1 MLDERKRQVLQA
13 IIDDYISTAEPI
25 GSRTIARKYGLGVS
39 PATIRNE
46 MSDLEAL
53 GFLEQPHASAG
64 RIPSAKGYRF
74 YVDCLMGPQ
83 QVSDGDTVLINQWFE
98 QKVLRM
104 DEAFQETVKI
114 LSRITKNVSLL
125 VAPQAAVC
133 KFKYLQF
140 LPFDETRVVVL
151 VVTDTGVM
159 ENRLMEVPK
168 GTSHEELQRIAG
180 AVNHWLGGL
189 ALPEIKKSL
198 LEKIKTDIMP
208 RQELLEGALSLLR
221 EATGGATSNEKVYLG
236 GTTQLLNQPEFRD
249 MEKVRNLLS
258 MFEEEHLL
266 YDILHTQDGNG
277 VIVTIGKENKYL
289 GIQDCSVIQ
298 ASFRLDGQTV
308 GTLAV
313 LGPTRMEYARTM
325 AAIEFMQ
332 KHMEL
337 ILKKYQR

>member
-13 IIDDYISTAEPI
+13 IIDDYITTAEPI
-25 GSRTIARKYGLGVS
+25 GSRTIARKCGLGVS

-46 MSDLEAL
+46 MSDLEML
-53 GFLEQPHASAG
+53 GYLEQPHASAG

-83 QVSDGDTVLINQWFE
+83 QISDQDTRLIDQWFE
-98 QKVLRM
+98 QKVRRL
-104 DEAFQETVKI
+104 DEAFQETVRV
-114 LSRITKNVSLL
+114 LSRMTRNVSLL
-125 VAPQAAVC
+125 LAPQAAAC

-140 LPFDETRVVVL
+140 LPFDENRVVL
-151 VVTDTGVM
+151 IIVTDTGVM
-159 ENRLMEVPK
+159 ENRLMEIPE
-168 GTSHEELQRIAG
+168 GMSAEELQRIAG
-180 AVNHWLGGL
+180 AMNHRLGGL
-189 ALPEIKKSL
+189 DV
-198 LEKIKTDIMP
+198 TDIQSALLDQIKAEVLP
-208 RQELLEGALSLLR
+208 RPELLENALALMR
-221 EATGGATSNEKVYLG
+221 EATCGTTANDKLYLG

-249 MEKVRNLLS
+249 VEKVRHLLS
-258 MFEEEHLL
+258 MLEEERLL
-266 YDILHTQDGNG
+266 HDILHTQDGNG
-277 VIVTIGKENKYL
+277 VIVTIGQENKFS

-332 KHMEL
+332 KHMEQ
-337 ILKKYQR
+337 ILKKYLR

>member
-83 QVSDGDTVLINQWFE
+83 QVSDSDTVLINQWFD
-98 QKVLRM
+98 QKVRRI
-104 DEAFQETVKI
+104 DEAFQETVRV
-114 LSRITKNVSLL
+114 LSRVTQNVSLL
-125 VAPQAAVC
+125 LAPQAAAC

-140 LPFDETRVVVL
+140 LPFDETRVVV
-151 VVTDTGVM
+151 VIVTETGVM
-159 ENRLMEVPK
+159 ENRLMKIPE
-168 GTSHEELQRIAG
+168 GTSTEELQRIAG
-180 AVNHWLGGL
+180 AMNHWLSGL
-189 ALPEIKKSL
+189 ALPEIQTSL
-198 LEKIKTDIMP
+198 LEQIKDEVLP
-208 RQELLEGALSLLR
+208 RPELLESAMALIR
-221 EATGGATSNEKVYLG
+221 EATSGASSAEKVYLG

-249 MEKVRNLLS
+249 VSKVRQLLS
-258 MFEEEHLL
+258 MLEEEQLL

-277 VIVTIGKENKYL
+277 VIVTIGQENKCQ

-332 KHMEL
+332 KHMEQ

>member
-25 GSRTIARKYGLGVS
+25 GSRTIARKAGLGVS

-53 GFLEQPHASAG
+53 GYLEQPHASAG

-83 QVSDGDTVLINQWFE
+83 QVSDRDTVLINQWFE
-98 QKVLRM
+98 QKVRRL
-104 DEAFQETVKI
+104 DEAFQETVRI

-125 VAPQAAVC
+125 VAPQAAMC

-140 LPFDETRVVVL
+140 LPFDESRVVVI
-151 VVTDTGVM
+151 VVTDTGLM
-159 ENRLMEVPK
+159 ENKLMQIPE
-168 GTSHEELQRIAG
+168 GTSTEELRRIAG
-180 AVNHWLGGL
+180 ALNHWLGGL
-189 ALPEIKKSL
+189 SLPDIKSSL
-198 LEKIKTDIMP
+198 LEQIKAEILP
-208 RQELLEGALSLLR
+208 RPELLDGALNLLR
-221 EATGGATSNEKVYLG
+221 EATGGTSSAEKVYLG
-236 GTTQLLNQPEFRD
+236 GATQLLNQPEFRD
-249 MEKVRNLLS
+249 VEKVRSLLS
-258 MFEEEHLL
+258 MLEEEQLL

-277 VIVTIGKENKYL
+277 VIVTIGKENKYS

-332 KHMEL
+332 KHMEQ

>member
-25 GSRTIARKYGLGVS
+25 GSRTIARKAGLGVS

-46 MSDLEAL
+46 MSDLGAL

-83 QVSDGDTVLINQWFE
+83 QVSDRDTALINQWFE
-98 QKVLRM
+98 QKVRRL
-104 DEAFQETVKI
+104 DEAFQETVRV
-114 LSRITKNVSLL
+114 LSRVTRNVSLL
-125 VAPQAAVC
+125 VAPQAPSC
-133 KFKYLQF
+133 KFKYMQF
-140 LPFDETRVVVL
+140 LPFDETRVVVI

-159 ENRLMEVPK
+159 ENRLMAIPP
-168 GTSHEELQRIAG
+168 GTSSEELQRISG
-180 AVNHWLGGL
+180 ALNHWLGGL
-189 ALPEIKKSL
+189 ALPDIKASL
-198 LEKIKTDIMP
+198 LEQIKNDVLP
-208 RQELLEGALSLLR
+208 RPDLIESALALLR
-221 EATGGATSNEKVYLG
+221 EATGGPSAGEKVYLG

-249 MEKVRNLLS
+249 VEKVKNLLS
-258 MFEEEHLL
+258 MLEEERLL
-266 YDILHTQDGNG
+266 HDILHTQDGNG
-277 VIVTIGKENKYL
+277 VIVTIGQENKFS

-325 AAIEFMQ
+325 AVIEFMQ

>member
-13 IIDDYISTAEPI
+13 IIDDYITTAEPI
-25 GSRTIARKYGLGVS
+25 GSRTIARKCGLGVS

-46 MSDLEAL
+46 MSDLEIL
-53 GFLEQPHASAG
+53 GYLEQPHASAG

-83 QVSDGDTVLINQWFE
+83 QISDQDTRLIDQWFE
-98 QKVLRM
+98 QKVRRL
-104 DEAFQETVKI
+104 DEAFQETVRV
-114 LSRITKNVSLL
+114 LSRMTRNVSLL
-125 VAPQAAVC
+125 LAPQAAAC

-140 LPFDETRVVVL
+140 LPFDETRVVVII
-151 VVTDTGVM
+151 VTDTGVM
-159 ENRLMEVPK
+159 ENRLMEIPA
-168 GTSHEELQRIAG
+168 GTSAEELQRIAG
-180 AVNHWLGGL
+180 AMNHWLGGL
-189 ALPEIKKSL
+189 DLSEIQSSILAQIKEDVLPR
-198 LEKIKTDIMP
+198 P
-208 RQELLEGALSLLR
+208 ELLESALSLIR
-221 EATGGATSNEKVYLG
+221 EATGGPSAGDKLYLG

-249 MEKVRNLLS
+249 VEKVRHLLS
-258 MFEEEHLL
+258 LLEEERLMH
-266 YDILHTQDGNG
+266 DILHTQDGNG
-277 VIVTIGKENKYL
+277 VIVTIGQENKYS

-332 KHMEL
+332 KHMEQ

>member
-46 MSDLEAL
+46 MSDLEML
-53 GFLEQPHASAG
+53 GYLEQPHASAG

-83 QVSDGDTVLINQWFE
+83 QVSDRDTMLIHQWFE
-98 QKVLRM
+98 QKVRRL
-104 DEAFQETVKI
+104 DEAFQETVRV
-114 LSRITKNVSLL
+114 LSRLTRNVSLL
-125 VAPQAAVC
+125 LAPQAAAC

-140 LPFDETRVVVL
+140 LSFDETRVVVII
-151 VVTDTGVM
+151 VTDTGVM
-159 ENRLMEVPK
+159 ENRLMEIPA
-168 GTSHEELQRIAG
+168 GTSAEELQRIAG
-180 AVNHWLGGL
+180 AMNHWLGGVDLSEIQSSIL
-189 ALPEIKKSL
+189 AQIKEEVLPR
-198 LEKIKTDIMP
+198 P
-208 RQELLEGALSLLR
+208 ELLESALSLIR
-221 EATGGATSNEKVYLG
+221 EATGGPSASDKLYLG

-249 MEKVRNLLS
+249 VEKVRHLLS
-258 MFEEEHLL
+258 LLEEERLMH
-266 YDILHTQDGNG
+266 DILHTQDGNG
-277 VIVTIGKENKYL
+277 VIVTIGQENKYS

-332 KHMEL
+332 KHMEQ